1 MAVPTALSFPKAGDL
16 ARGSGLI
23 WSGRDLTRS
32 VLETFTR
39 AAVSEVEQAW
49 KECSS
54 KEHYN
59 LQQEEEEMKERY
71 IRSHEERC
79 SRRCRVSSQQFWK
92 SDKTE
97 KYRFQLNATFN

>member
-49 KECSS
+49 KE
-54 KEHYN
+54 HYN
-59 LQQEEEEMKERY
+59 LQQEEEEEMEEHY
-71 IRSHEERC
+71 NRSHEERC
-79 SRRCRVSSQQFWK
+79 SRRCWISSQQLWK
-92 SDKTE
+92 SDKTD
-97 KYRFQLNATFN
+97 KYRL

>member
-1 MAVPTALSFPKAGDL
+1 MKLMAVPTALSFPKAGDL
-16 ARGSGLI
+16 ARGSG
-23 WSGRDLTRS
+23 RDLMRS

-92 SDKTE
+92 SDKTD
-97 KYRFQLNATFN
+97 KYRL

>member
-39 AAVSEVEQAW
+39 AAVSEVEVHEQGAIQPTTGGGGGDGGT
-49 KECSS
+49 
-54 KEHYN
+54 
-59 LQQEEEEMKERY
+59 LQQE
-71 IRSHEERC
+71 S
-79 SRRCRVSSQQFWK
+79 
-92 SDKTE
+92 
-97 KYRFQLNATFN
+97 

>member
-1 MAVPTALSFPKAGDL
+1 MVVPTALSFPKAGDL

-23 WSGRDLTRS
+23 WSGRDLMRS

-54 KEHYN
+54 KEHCNLQYEEEEEMEERYN
-59 LQQEEEEMKERY
+59 LQQEEAMR
-71 IRSHEERC
+71 IPQ
-79 SRRCRVSSQQFWK
+79 V
-92 SDKTE
+92 
-97 KYRFQLNATFN
+97 L

>member
-1 MAVPTALSFPKAGDL
+1 MAVPTALSFPKAGDF

-39 AAVSEVEQAW
+39 AAVAEVEQVW
-49 KECSS
+49 KEYSS

-59 LQQEEEEMKERY
+59 LQQEEMEKMEERY
-71 IRSHEERC
+71 NRRHEERC
-79 SRRCRVSSQQFWK
+79 RRRCRVSSQ
-92 SDKTE
+92 
-97 KYRFQLNATFN
+97 